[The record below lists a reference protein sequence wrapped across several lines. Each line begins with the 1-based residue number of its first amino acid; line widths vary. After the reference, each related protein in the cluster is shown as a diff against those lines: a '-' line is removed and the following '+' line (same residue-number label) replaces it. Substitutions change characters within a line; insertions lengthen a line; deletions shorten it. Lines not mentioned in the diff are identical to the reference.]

1 MKKWEY
7 FEADREAIWEV
18 GKKLYEIKDP
28 EKPESE
34 FTLALNGMG
43 KIGWE
48 LVAVDN
54 GKYYFKRELK
64 KK

>member
-18 GKKLYEIKDP
+18 GKKLYKIKDP
-28 EKPESE
+28 EKPENG
-34 FTLALNGMG
+34 FMLALNGMG

-64 KK
+64 GK

>member
-7 FEADREAIWEV
+7 FEADRETILEV
-18 GKKLYEIKDP
+18 GKEVYKMKDP
-28 EKPESE
+28 TDDR
-34 FTLALNGMG
+34 FTLAMNGMG
-43 KIGWE
+43 RQGWE

-54 GKYYFKRELK
+54 GKYFFKRELK

>member
-7 FEADREAIWEV
+7 FETDRETILEV
-18 GKKLYEIKDP
+18 GKEAYKMKDP
-28 EKPESE
+28 MEDR
-34 FTLALNGMG
+34 FTLAMNGIG
-43 KIGWE
+43 KNGWE

-54 GKYYFKRELK
+54 GKYFFKRELK

>member
-7 FEADREAIWEV
+7 FEADRETIWEV
-18 GKKLYEIKDP
+18 GKKLAKIKDP
-28 EKPESE
+28 EKPEAG
-34 FTLALNGMG
+34 FMLALNGMG

-54 GKYYFKRELK
+54 DKYYFKRELK
-64 KK
+64 GK

>member
-7 FEADREAIWEV
+7 FEADRKMILEV
-18 GKKLYEIKDP
+18 GMELYKMKDP
-28 EKPESE
+28 NKDR
-34 FTLALNGMG
+34 FMLALNGMG

-54 GKYYFKRELK
+54 DKYYFKRELK
-64 KK
+64 GK